1 MSKHSGPLLGYNNNI
16 PYKGNVYHVQTE
28 DSGTKR
34 PHVFTHLFADGGR
47 IVKTM
52 KTSYAHFIGAENLT
66 EKVRALMRE
75 QHKAMV
81 ISLRDGDLD
90 ALIEE
95 GRAEIEE
102 REAPATTPPPPPPL
116 EPEAVEEVED
126 VAASKPIDLL
136 ERAAEQDDR
145 QFIREIE
152 DLVPEKGA
160 KAKPKRP
167 ASDPSAGTYSFVG
180 HKSSPPKA
188 GSQPPPPRRMRAA
201 GGGAAETPPP
211 AVDVAA
217 GRAPAAR
224 AKRPGRTD
232 PDLAVAHRHAVA
244 ITKFGEAYVTERRFD
259 EVVRAFLEARG

>member
-1 MSKHSGPLLGYNNNI
+1 MSKHSGTLLGYNNNI

-28 DSGTKR
+28 DSGSKR

-90 ALIEE
+90 ILIEE

-102 REAPATTPPPPPPL
+102 REAPSTTPPPP
-116 EPEAVEEVED
+116 AEVEPAEE

-136 ERAAEQDDR
+136 ERAADQDDR

-152 DLVPEKGA
+152 ELVPPKDGKG
-160 KAKPKRP
+160 KPKRP
-167 ASDPSAGTYSFVG
+167 PSDPTAGTYSFVG

-188 GSQPPPPRRMRAA
+188 GSQPPPRRMRAT
-201 GGGAAETPPP
+201 GSGVSNTPPP
-211 AVDVAA
+211 AVDVAG
-217 GRAPAAR
+217 GRAPAR

-232 PDLAVAHRHAVA
+232 PDLAVAHRHAA
-244 ITKFGEAYVTERRFD
+244 ATSKFGEAFVTDRRFD

>member
-1 MSKHSGPLLGYNNNI
+1 MSTHSGPLLGYNNNI

-90 ALIEE
+90 VLIEE

-102 REAPATTPPPPPPL
+102 REAPTTTPPPPPEA
-116 EPEAVEEVED
+116 EPAEEV
-126 VAASKPIDLL
+126 ASKPIELL
-136 ERAAEQDDR
+136 ERAADQDDR

-152 DLVPEKGA
+152 QLVPEKGG
-160 KAKPKRP
+160 KGKPNRP
-167 ASDPSAGTYSFVG
+167 PSDPSAGTYSFVG
-180 HKSSPPKA
+180 HKSSPPKP
-188 GSQPPPPRRMRAA
+188 GSQPPPRRMRAT
-201 GGGAAETPPP
+201 GGGASETPPP
-211 AVDVAA
+211 AVDVAG

-232 PDLAVAHRHAVA
+232 PDLAVAHRHAA
-244 ITKFGEAYVTERRFD
+244 ATSKFGEAFVTDRRFD